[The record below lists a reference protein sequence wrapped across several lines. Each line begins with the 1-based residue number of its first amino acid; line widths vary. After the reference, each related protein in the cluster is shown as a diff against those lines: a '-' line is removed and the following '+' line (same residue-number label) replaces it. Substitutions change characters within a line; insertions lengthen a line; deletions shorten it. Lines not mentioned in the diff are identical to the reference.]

1 MVRKMQA
8 VLILAHKDPEQ
19 VLNLAKRLSN
29 CFNVYIHF
37 DVKCRVENSTLL
49 QFHKIKN
56 VLIFQS
62 VDVRWGGYS
71 ITKAELLLL
80 KEAMKCPE
88 NRYFHIISGQDWPI
102 LKPEEIY
109 NFYADNENIYMKYG
123 LAEGVVKSYEPIIL
137 WQRYYFNYDEMN
149 RRSFYGKIYHRLL
162 MIFHAV
168 RGTDKFRDLDIK
180 ETIYQGANWCDLPR
194 YAVDYSFQY
203 LDEHPSIR
211 EMLKTGFCSDE
222 FIFQTIL
229 CNSVYKNRIVN
240 NNHRFVIWK
249 KKYNNYPAVLDD
261 EDFPDIHSSGAHFAR
276 KFDRKISKNLINH
289 LDEAER

>member
-137 WQRYYFNYDEMN
+137 WQKYYFNYDEMN

-162 MIFHAV
+162 MIFHAEV
-168 RGTDKFRDLDIK
+168 
-180 ETIYQGANWCDLPR
+180 
-194 YAVDYSFQY
+194 
-203 LDEHPSIR
+203 
-211 EMLKTGFCSDE
+211 
-222 FIFQTIL
+222 
-229 CNSVYKNRIVN
+229 VN
-240 NNHRFVIWK
+240 
-249 KKYNNYPAVLDD
+249 
-261 EDFPDIHSSGAHFAR
+261 
-276 KFDRKISKNLINH
+276 
-289 LDEAER
+289 